1 MKTCKS
7 CGEEKEFS
15 SFYKDSRRKDGY
27 ISICIPC
34 DKEKKKQYYLD
45 NKEKVKEAAVRWQA
59 NNNEKVRGYKNKWK
73 RANKHKLAQYKHK
86 RRAQESLS
94 HFTAE
99 EFKELC
105 DAYGNICLRCGEEK
119 PLSVDH
125 VIPLCDGGSNSIDN
139 IQPLCVDCNCIKGR
153 KATDYRELY
162 GTE

>member
-1 MKTCKS
+1 MV
-7 CGEEKEFS
+7 
-15 SFYKDSRRKDGY
+15 
-27 ISICIPC
+27 I
-34 DKEKKKQYYLD
+34 
-45 NKEKVKEAAVRWQA
+45 AATVIWIVGILMA
-59 NNNEKVRGYKNKWK
+59 LVAGFG
-73 RANKHKLAQYKHK
+73 
-86 RRAQESLS
+86 
-94 HFTAE
+94 FTLETQPHDTE